1 MNFGISSFFLANEA
15 PRVYVTDEALSRDLY
30 VELSN
35 TFPAVEMKERMG
47 NGFFSEIDS
56 ARHRADFDRVLKSRP
71 EWKQLYRAVS
81 RSKFK
86 EELLHHFKQDLE
98 LIRGSKGLARVTPQ
112 NTEVKCSF
120 HMSRRGYLLSPH
132 TDTGKKMITIVIYF
146 GDSSNEMVGA
156 GTRFYQA
163 NDPVKGRE
171 FMVSLIDNDDRL
183 ELDRPYGVVG
193 AGVGRVYKSQ
203 DRTPEVDSEIRRFDS
218 LHKCTFES
226 RFQGNRA
233 VLFIKSNY
241 SWHDVRLDTLPEGV
255 MRQSFVINFSLSS
268 SASPNPF
275 RRFVRALNQRIG
287 I

>member
-1 MNFGISSFFLANEA
+1 MANEE
-15 PRVYVTDEALSRDLY
+15 PRVYVTDQALSRDLY

-35 TFPAVEMKERMG
+35 TFPAAEMKERMG
-47 NGFFSEIDS
+47 NGYFSEIDS
-56 ARHRADFDRVLKSRP
+56 ARHRVDFDRVLKSRP

-98 LIRGSKGLARVTPQ
+98 SIRGPRELARVTSN

-132 TDTGKKMITIVIYF
+132 TDTGKKMITIVIYL
-146 GDSSNEMVGA
+146 GDAGNEMVGA

-163 NDPVKGRE
+163 SDSVKGRE
-171 FMVSLIDNDDRL
+171 FMLSLIDDDDRL

-193 AGVGRVYKSQ
+193 AGVGRVYESQ
-203 DRTPEVDSEIRRFDS
+203 DRTPEVDSAIQRFDS

-255 MRQSFVINFSLSS
+255 MRQSFVINFSVAS
-268 SASPNPF
+268 SANPN
-275 RRFVRALNQRIG
+275 RLKRFIRELNQRLRS
-287 I
+287 